1 MSNGS
6 RRRKAAL
13 DDRVRLRCF
22 HNRCICFILMTFLAG
37 VGVVNI
43 LADFYLRGNDL
54 KMLCDLSADDFH
66 FFAAFGALLLLFAE
80 IVLNNVGFDIFRELV
95 KAAGLLSACMLL
107 DGDFFGFALNE
118 VNKIPAEQKF
128 FPAYHLYYHC
138 FRKTIKKRAIIKVYY
153 NDLSFQLD
161 CSNVVHNGGTV
172 TISAIQL
179 AAHMGYR
186 YIYLLGV
193 DHNFDNVIDENGNTV
208 INKDVKNY
216 FCDNYDND
224 LQDYVV
230 HNLGRTTKGYYAVQE
245 FYPKHGVNIYNATR
259 TTKLEAFPK
268 ISFEEAVE
276 NITNNSR

>member
-1 MSNGS
+1 MKQLYNTHQGESCFVIGNGPS
-6 RRRKAAL
+6 L
-13 DDRVRLRCF
+13 
-22 HNRCICFILMTFLAG
+22 T
-37 VGVVNI
+37 
-43 LADFYLRGNDL
+43 
-54 KMLCDLSADDFH
+54 ADDLNTLAEKKIDC
-66 FFAAFGALLLLFAE
+66 FAMNRIYKIFPQTKWRPTYYVNMDWML
-80 IVLNNVGFDIFRELV
+80 IRDVLE
-95 KAAGLLSACMLL
+95 
-107 DGDFFGFALNE
+107 E
-118 VNKIPAEQKF
+118 VNKVPAKQKL
-128 FPAYHLYYHC
+128 FPIHHFSHRA
-138 FRKTIKKRAIIKVYY
+138 FRKNRKNIANKTIY
-153 NDLSFQLD
+153 NDIYSQNKILSID
-161 CSNVVHNGGTV
+161 CSQTVCEFGTV

-186 YIYLLGV
+186 NIYLLGV

-245 FYPKHGVNIYNATR
+245 FYSKHGVNIYNATR

-276 NITNNSR
+276 NIINNSR

>member
-1 MSNGS
+1 MDIWLFTKRSFTVSYKQTILGPAWLFLNPIITSFIYAFVFNGI
-6 RRRKAAL
+6 AGIGT
-13 DDRVRLRCF
+13 DGVPQ
-22 HNRCICFILMTFLAG
+22 IL
-37 VGVVNI
+37 
-43 LADFYLRGNDL
+43 FYLSGTAIWTYFSTCLTKN
-54 KMLCDLSADDFH
+54 
-66 FFAAFGALLLLFAE
+66 
-80 IVLNNVGFDIFRELV
+80 
-95 KAAGLLSACMLL
+95 
-107 DGDFFGFALNE
+107 
-118 VNKIPAEQKF
+118 
-128 FPAYHLYYHC
+128 
-138 FRKTIKKRAIIKVYY
+138 AIIQVYY
-153 NDLSFQLD
+153 NELSFQLD
-161 CSNVVHNGGTV
+161 CSNAVHNGGTV

-186 YIYLLGV
+186 NIYLLGV

-230 HNLGRTTKGYYAVQE
+230 HNLGRTTKGYYALQE
-245 FYPKHGVNIYNATR
+245 FCSKHGVNIYNATR

>member
-1 MSNGS
+1 MKHHPILSVQARTVSQIVKHFNLTKYYRNMKRIHNTHLGESCFVIGNGPS
-6 RRRKAAL
+6 L
-13 DDRVRLRCF
+13 TVDDLNTLVEKNIDCF
-22 HNRCICFILMTFLAG
+22 AMNRIFKIFPQTKWRPKYY
-37 VGVVNI
+37 VNT
-43 LADFYLRGNDL
+43 DW
-54 KMLCDLSADDFH
+54 MLIRD
-66 FFAAFGALLLLFAE
+66 
-80 IVLNNVGFDIFRELV
+80 VLE
-95 KAAGLLSACMLL
+95 
-107 DGDFFGFALNE
+107 E
-118 VNKIPAEQKF
+118 VNNIPTEQKF
-128 FPAYHLYYHC
+128 FPAYHLYYQC
-138 FRKTIKKRAIIKVYY
+138 FRKTINKRAIIQVYY
-153 NDLSFQLD
+153 NELSFQLD
-161 CSNVVHNGGTV
+161 CSNAVYNGGTV

-186 YIYLLGV
+186 NIYILGV

-245 FYPKHGVNIYNATR
+245 FYSKHGVNIYNATR

>member
-1 MSNGS
+1 MQLYNTHQGESCFVIGNGPS
-6 RRRKAAL
+6 L
-13 DDRVRLRCF
+13 
-22 HNRCICFILMTFLAG
+22 T
-37 VGVVNI
+37 
-43 LADFYLRGNDL
+43 
-54 KMLCDLSADDFH
+54 ADDLNTLAEKNIDC
-66 FFAAFGALLLLFAE
+66 FAMNRIFKIFPQTKWRPTYYVNTDWML
-80 IVLNNVGFDIFRELV
+80 IRDVLE
-95 KAAGLLSACMLL
+95 
-107 DGDFFGFALNE
+107 E
-118 VNKIPAEQKF
+118 VNNIPTDQKF
-128 FPAYHLYYHC
+128 FPAYHLYYQC
-138 FRKTIKKRAIIKVYY
+138 FRKTINKRAIIQVYY
-153 NDLSFQLD
+153 NELSFQLD
-161 CSNVVHNGGTV
+161 CSNAVHNGGTV

-186 YIYLLGV
+186 NIYLLGV

-216 FCDNYDND
+216 FCDDYDND

>member
-1 MSNGS
+1 MKHHPILSVQARTVNQIVKHFNLTKYY
-6 RRRKAAL
+6 RNMKQI
-13 DDRVRLRCF
+13 
-22 HNRCICFILMTFLAG
+22 HNTHLGEGCFIIGNGPSLTVDDLNTLAEKQIDCFAMNRIFKIFPQTKWRPTYY
-37 VGVVNI
+37 VNT
-43 LADFYLRGNDL
+43 DW
-54 KMLCDLSADDFH
+54 MLIRD
-66 FFAAFGALLLLFAE
+66 
-80 IVLNNVGFDIFRELV
+80 VLE
-95 KAAGLLSACMLL
+95 
-107 DGDFFGFALNE
+107 E
-118 VNKIPAEQKF
+118 VNNIPTEQKF
-128 FPAYHLYYHC
+128 FPAYHLYYQC
-138 FRKTIKKRAIIKVYY
+138 FRKTIKKRAIINVYY

-161 CSNVVHNGGTV
+161 CSNAVHNGGTV

-186 YIYLLGV
+186 NIYILGV

-230 HNLGRTTKGYYAVQE
+230 HNLGRTTKGYYALQE
-245 FYPKHGVNIYNATR
+245 FYSKHGVNIYNATR

>member
-1 MSNGS
+1 MKHHPILSVQARTVSQIVKHFNLTKYYRNMKRIHNTHLGESCFVIGNGPS
-6 RRRKAAL
+6 L
-13 DDRVRLRCF
+13 TVDDLNTLVEKIIDCF
-22 HNRCICFILMTFLAG
+22 AMNRIFKIFPQTKWRPKYY
-37 VGVVNI
+37 VNT
-43 LADFYLRGNDL
+43 DW
-54 KMLCDLSADDFH
+54 MLIRD
-66 FFAAFGALLLLFAE
+66 
-80 IVLNNVGFDIFRELV
+80 VLE
-95 KAAGLLSACMLL
+95 
-107 DGDFFGFALNE
+107 E
-118 VNKIPAEQKF
+118 VNNIPTEQKF
-128 FPAYHLYYHC
+128 FPAYHLYYQC
-138 FRKTIKKRAIIKVYY
+138 FRKTINKRAIIQVYY
-153 NDLSFQLD
+153 NELSFQLD
-161 CSNVVHNGGTV
+161 CSNAVYNGGTV

-186 YIYLLGV
+186 NIYILGV

-245 FYPKHGVNIYNATR
+245 FYSKHGVNIYNATR

>member
-1 MSNGS
+1 MKHHPILSVQARTVNQIVKHFNLTKYY
-6 RRRKAAL
+6 RNMKQI
-13 DDRVRLRCF
+13 
-22 HNRCICFILMTFLAG
+22 HNTHLGEGCFIIGNGPSLTVDDLNTLAEKQIDCFAMNRIYKIFPQTKWHPTYY
-37 VGVVNI
+37 VNTDWTLI
-43 LADFYLRGNDL
+43 RD
-54 KMLCDLSADDFH
+54 
-66 FFAAFGALLLLFAE
+66 
-80 IVLNNVGFDIFRELV
+80 V
-95 KAAGLLSACMLL
+95 
-107 DGDFFGFALNE
+107 LNE
-118 VNKIPAEQKF
+118 VNRIPAKQKF

>member
-1 MSNGS
+1 MKHHPILSVQARTVNQIVKHFNLTKYY
-6 RRRKAAL
+6 RNMKQI
-13 DDRVRLRCF
+13 
-22 HNRCICFILMTFLAG
+22 HNTHLGEGCFIIGNGPSLTVDDLNTLAEKQIDCFAMNRIYKIFPHTKWRPKYY
-37 VGVVNI
+37 VNT
-43 LADFYLRGNDL
+43 DW
-54 KMLCDLSADDFH
+54 MLIRD
-66 FFAAFGALLLLFAE
+66 
-80 IVLNNVGFDIFRELV
+80 VLE
-95 KAAGLLSACMLL
+95 
-107 DGDFFGFALNE
+107 E
-118 VNKIPAEQKF
+118 VNNIPTEQKF
-128 FPAYHLYYHC
+128 FPAYHLYYQC
-138 FRKTIKKRAIIKVYY
+138 FRKTINKRAIIQVYY
-153 NDLSFQLD
+153 NELSFQLD
-161 CSNVVHNGGTV
+161 CSNAVHNGGTV

-186 YIYLLGV
+186 NIYLLGV

-230 HNLGRTTKGYYAVQE
+230 HNLGRTTKGYYALQE
-245 FYPKHGVNIYNATR
+245 FCSKHGVNIYNATR